1 MHHPAPTY
9 IWRKLATA
17 DWLESNEWKLHEM
30 TGGEFAVIE
39 RPTRKRLLVEVPC
52 HRAKQANQ
60 LRAAFGGRSEKLSRD
75 WLNEMLRAKSS
86 KPIRVGKRLV
96 ITHEAEGRA
105 SAPPTPRRG
114 RAEARPSILVIP
126 AGAAFGT
133 GEHATTAMS
142 LRLLERVTRGLTVGW
157 RMFDAGTG
165 SGILALAGRRFGAGE
180 VIAVENNPLAL
191 SVAKQNAKLNRI
203 RGVSFIEADV
213 LEALTGK
220 FEIITANLYSSLLI
234 SFLPHLQRALGA
246 DGKLILSG
254 VMRAQE
260 RELLREMKRNQ
271 LHVLEIR
278 RRGKWIAL
286 LAEKRG

>member
-1 MHHPAPTY
+1 MPNPAPTY
-9 IWRKLATA
+9 IWRKLTTA
-17 DWLESNEWKLHEM
+17 DWLETNEWKLHEM

-52 HRAKQANQ
+52 RRGIDADG
-60 LRAAFGGRSEKLSRD
+60 LRDAFGGRSEKLSRD

-96 ITHEAEGRA
+96 VVSDEKHA
-105 SAPPTPRRG
+105 APDTL
-114 RAEARPSILVIP
+114 IIP

-142 LRLLERVTRGLTVGW
+142 LRLLERVTRRLTNGW

-165 SGILALAGRRFGAGE
+165 SGILAFAGRRFGAAE
-180 VIAVENNPLAL
+180 VIAVENNPLAV
-191 SVAKQNAKLNRI
+191 STAKQNAKLNRV
-203 RGVSFIEADV
+203 RGVTFIEGDV
-213 LEALTGK
+213 MRAISGK
-220 FEIITANLYSSLLI
+220 FDIITANLYSELLLA
-234 SFLPHLQRALGA
+234 FLPRLRRALAG

-254 VMRAQE
+254 VMRAQQ
-260 RELLREMKRNQ
+260 RELFRTLNRNQ
-271 LHVLEIR
+271 LHVVETR

>member
-1 MHHPAPTY
+1 MHNAAPTY

-17 DWLESNEWKLHEM
+17 DWIETNEWKLHEM
-30 TGGEFAVIE
+30 TSGEFAVIE
-39 RPTRKRLLVEVPC
+39 RVTHKRLLVEVPC
-52 HRAKQANQ
+52 RNRALANR

-96 ITHEAEGRA
+96 VSSNEKHVE
-105 SAPPTPRRG
+105 
-114 RAEARPSILVIP
+114 PSTLTIP

-142 LRLLERVTRGLTVGW
+142 LRLLERVTRHLTNGW

-165 SGILALAGRRFGAGE
+165 SGILALAGRRFGARE

-191 SVAKQNAKLNRI
+191 STAKQNAKLNRI
-203 RGVSFIEADV
+203 RGVTFIEGDV
-213 LEALTGK
+213 MEAISGK
-220 FEIITANLYSSLLI
+220 FDIITANLYSELLI
-234 SFLPHLQRALGA
+234 SFVPRLRRGLAA
-246 DGKLILSG
+246 DGQLIISG

-260 RELLREMKRNQ
+260 RELMRKLKANSLEI
-271 LHVLEIR
+271 VEIR
-278 RRGKWIAL
+278 RRGKWIPL
-286 LAEKRG
+286 LARPACS